1 VKPVDANGTRFPLP
15 GPGCLAASLL
25 AIALLCQPNP
35 AAAADGKGASLTVSP
50 VLRGDVD
57 DRGAEPEVA
66 PGGTL
71 VLRGTR
77 PVNPS
82 PAPPNPGDRTQGAG
96 VVTNGPAAPVGYAPG
111 WDQRYDYSGLDW
123 GPPGPVIGV
132 VGR

>member
-25 AIALLCQPNP
+25 AIALLCHPNP

-50 VLRGDVD
+50 VLRGDAD
-57 DRGAEPEVA
+57 DRGTEPEVA
-66 PGGTL
+66 SGGTL

-77 PVNPS
+77 PVNPA
-82 PAPPNPGDRTQGAG
+82 PPPNPTDRTQATA
-96 VVTNGPAAPVGYAPG
+96 VVTNGPTAAVGYSTG
-111 WDQRYDYSGLDW
+111 WDQRYDYSGLNW
-123 GPPGPVIGV
+123 GPPGPVMGV

>member
-1 VKPVDANGTRFPLP
+1 VTPVDANGARFPLP

-35 AAAADGKGASLTVSP
+35 AAAADGKGASLTISP
-50 VLRGDVD
+50 VLRGDAD
-57 DRGAEPEVA
+57 DRGTEPEVA

-77 PVNPS
+77 AVN
-82 PAPPNPGDRTQGAG
+82 PAPPPNPTDRTQAAA
-96 VVTNGPAAPVGYAPG
+96 VVTNGPAAPVGYSAG
-111 WDQRYDYSGLDW
+111 WDQRYDYSGLNW
-123 GPPGPVIGV
+123 GPPGAVMGV